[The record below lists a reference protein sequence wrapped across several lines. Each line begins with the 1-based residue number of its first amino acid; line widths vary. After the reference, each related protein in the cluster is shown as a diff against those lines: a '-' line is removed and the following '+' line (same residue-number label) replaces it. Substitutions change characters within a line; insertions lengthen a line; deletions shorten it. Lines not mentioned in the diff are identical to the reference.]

1 MNVYDFDDTIYFG
14 DSTVDFYKFCLKKK
28 PHIFLRFPFFTG
40 AMFRLGIYEKVV
52 FKERFYGFLKS
63 FDNIDELVE
72 EFWDVHI
79 KNIKQWY
86 LKRQKPDDVI
96 ISASPEFLLRPVCKR
111 LGISNL
117 MASVVDKKTGK
128 YTGEN
133 CWGEE
138 KVKRYRQAYNNTVIE
153 EFYSDSLSDEP
164 LALISEKAYV
174 ITDEKV
180 EEWDKYDMG
189 RLKKTMKMLLSP
201 QFLLFV
207 LIGVVNTVDCILFSA
222 LFELFIS
229 PNVAFVAGYLASLF
243 VGYVLNS
250 KVNFKEKLSAGIFAK
265 YAVSYIP
272 NFIIQNVIVFVVYN
286 LMKLPAIAAYILAA
300 VIGLPITFL
309 CVKLFAF
316 GQKKS
321 S

>member
-28 PHIFLRFPFFTG
+28 PHILLRFPFFSG
-40 AMFRLGIYEKVV
+40 AMFRLGFYKKVV
-52 FKERFYGFLKS
+52 FKERFYGFLKC
-63 FDNIDELVE
+63 FDNIDELLE
-72 EFWDVHI
+72 EFWDTHM

-86 LKRQKPDDVI
+86 LKRQKSDDVI
-96 ISASPEFLLRPVCKR
+96 ISASPEFLLRPICKR
-111 LGISNL
+111 LGILNL

-138 KVKRYRQAYNNTVIE
+138 KVNRYRQVYENTVID

-180 EEWDKYDMG
+180 EEWDKYEMS
-189 RLKKTMKMLLSP
+189 RLKKTVKMFLSP

-207 LIGVVNTVDCILFSA
+207 LIGAVNTLDCILFSA
-222 LFELFIS
+222 LFELFVS
-229 PNVAFVAGYLASLF
+229 PNAAFVAGYIASLF
-243 VGYVLNS
+243 VGYILNS
-250 KVNFKEKLSAGIFAK
+250 KVNFKEKLSAKIFAK

-272 NFIIQNVIVFVVYN
+272 NFIIQNIIVFIVYN
-286 LMKLPAIAAYILAA
+286 LMKLPGIAAYTLAA
-300 VIGLPITFL
+300 VIGLPVTFL

-316 GQKKS
+316 GHKKS